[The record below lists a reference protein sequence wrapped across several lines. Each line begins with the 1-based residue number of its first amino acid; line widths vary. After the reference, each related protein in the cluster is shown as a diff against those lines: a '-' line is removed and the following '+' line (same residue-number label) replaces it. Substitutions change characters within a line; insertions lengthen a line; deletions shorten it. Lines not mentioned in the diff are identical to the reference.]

1 MSKKKKYKFNED
13 IVNILSSHPND
24 EYEMG
29 CRGWVRPNSKLQSAS
44 WAIFINKPWANDN
57 EEEETKELTNA
68 TDILRA
74 TIESNT
80 TVYSLMS
87 DEMQDW
93 DKQGLT
99 NYRDAL
105 NEVLQLWDDFDEQEA
120 KNNG

>member
-1 MSKKKKYKFNED
+1 MSKENKYKFNED
-13 IVNILSSHPND
+13 IVNILSPHRDD

-44 WAIFINKPWANDN
+44 WAIFINKPWKYGKD
-57 EEEETKELTNA
+57 EEETKELTSA
-68 TDILRA
+68 TEILRA

-80 TVYSLMS
+80 TVYSVMS

-93 DKQGLT
+93 DKEGLT
-99 NYRDAL
+99 SFMNTIQ
-105 NEVLQLWDDFDEQEA
+105 EVLRLWDDLDEQEA

>member
-1 MSKKKKYKFNED
+1 MSKENKYKFNED
-13 IVNILSSHPND
+13 IVNILSPHRDD

-99 NYRDAL
+99 NYRDAI